1 MSARNVVLVVLALA
15 ISSLAV
21 LSWRLS
27 GVQASAIDEGI
38 SALAEGRDA
47 RAIAAFRRAV
57 RAHHPLADR
66 TDDALGR
73 LLELGGSLEERGDV
87 ELARL
92 AYSSAL
98 GGANAT
104 TTFGS
109 SDHALA
115 REAETRLTRLRG
127 GDPLPR
133 REITARPL
141 GKGAAGFG
149 LILGLMAGWALL
161 RGPGRDGERLGARR
175 LFVAISLF
183 FAGLSLFIVGA
194 LHA

>member
-1 MSARNVVLVVLALA
+1 MSARNAVLVVFALAVSALALL
-15 ISSLAV
+15 SS
-21 LSWRLS
+21 RLS
-27 GVQASAIDEGI
+27 SVQASAIDDGI

-66 TDDALGR
+66 TEDALGR
-73 LLELGGSLEERGDV
+73 LLELGASLEERGDV

-98 GGANAT
+98 GGMNAST
-104 TTFGS
+104 AFGS
-109 SDHALA
+109 SDHPLA
-115 REAETRLTRLRG
+115 REAEARITRLRG
-127 GDPLPR
+127 GEPMPR

-141 GKGAAGFG
+141 GKAAAAFG
-149 LILGLMAGWALL
+149 LVLCLMAGWKLL
-161 RGPGRDGERLGARR
+161 RGPGRHDERLGARA
-175 LFVAISLF
+175 LFVAFSLF